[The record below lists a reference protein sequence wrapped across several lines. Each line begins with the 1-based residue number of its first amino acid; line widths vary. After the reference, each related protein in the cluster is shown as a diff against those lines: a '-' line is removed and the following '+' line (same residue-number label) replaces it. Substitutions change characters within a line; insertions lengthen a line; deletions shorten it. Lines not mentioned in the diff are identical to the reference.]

1 MRSAPHSPPAT
12 ARGARGAR
20 PPRPLRWSRVS
31 RRAPHAK
38 LCGVA
43 STARCA
49 LGHSSAAAFALPVEL
64 RAVGHLRLVDS
75 SACSSALTMPLCQE
89 AATGVQH
96 NCSYMLS
103 GCCAPVAADSTT
115 AAAACRSDRVERFDA
130 NDAAVAAADAAD
142 AADAA
147 PDRGPRAAHGEHSE
161 ADGGRR
167 FAPTLPHIFGS
178 RWMQLDARGG
188 FELRYGAGRPD
199 GAVQPDA
206 RGSGA

>member
-1 MRSAPHSPPAT
+1 MRSAPHSPPAS

-161 ADGGRR
+161 ADGG
-167 FAPTLPHIFGS
+167 AVLCAAVGS
-178 RWMQLDARGG
+178 LLLTTAHLRLAVDAARP
-188 FELRYGAGRPD
+188 GA
-199 GAVQPDA
+199 AL
-206 RGSGA
+206 